1 MIICST
7 VVLRCYGSGKL
18 VGVCNPGRNVLDLKD
33 MQNVSNGVANPV
45 TLIVPKLWFGNQRNY
60 IYAVWRWN
68 LIAKQSSTTI
78 KDLSHE
84 HYDFT
89 TIKRR

>member
-1 MIICST
+1 MICHEGHESFT
-7 VVLRCYGSGKL
+7 KP

-33 MQNVSNGVANPV
+33 MQNVSNGGANPV

-84 HYDFT
+84 HYDFR

>member
-60 IYAVWRWN
+60 IYARLALEFN
-68 LIAKQSSTTI
+68 SKTI
-78 KDLSHE
+78 IN
-84 HYDFT
+84 YYQGFIT
-89 TIKRR
+89 